1 MTLTLTK
8 EQVERLHPVARHLER
23 AVKNADLIGITATE
37 CRTILWPVYKE
48 VYGAEPG
55 NVYCN
60 ACIFTACQK
69 LGRLYLAAEQGR
81 EATKEPVSAPQTP
94 EVVNT
99 ATPKEKTPQKAKN
112 DNKKKTTKK

>member
-1 MTLTLTK
+1 MLTLTK

-37 CRTILWPVYKE
+37 CRTILWPIYKE

-69 LGRLYLAAEQGR
+69 LGRLYFAAEQGG
-81 EATKEPVSAPQTP
+81 EGAKEPVSVPQTP
-94 EVVNT
+94 EAVSST
-99 ATPKEKTPQKAKN
+99 TEEKKTPQKAKN
-112 DNKKKTTKK
+112 TPKKKTTKK

>member
-1 MTLTLTK
+1 MLTLTK

-37 CRTILWPVYKE
+37 CRTILWPIYKE

-69 LGRLYLAAEQGR
+69 LGRLYLAAEQGG
-81 EATKEPVSAPQTP
+81 EGAKEPVTEPQTP
-94 EVVNT
+94 EAVNST
-99 ATPKEKTPQKAKN
+99 TEEKKTPQKAKN
-112 DNKKKTTKK
+112 TPKKKTTKK